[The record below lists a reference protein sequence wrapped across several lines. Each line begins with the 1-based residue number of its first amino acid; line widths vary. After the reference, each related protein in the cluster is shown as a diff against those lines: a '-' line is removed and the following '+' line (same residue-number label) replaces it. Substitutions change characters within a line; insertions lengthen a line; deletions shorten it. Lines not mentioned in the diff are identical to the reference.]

1 MFLRFVVSARHV
13 RSDREKGIFSALYE
27 LEDRGELRE
36 GEVEWFRES
45 ERWLNKNLRRPSRLA
60 WSTRPNAP
68 ERALSWFRDSAIE
81 HVSRVRALCELLEHK
96 GIAVTEL
103 RTEKPGYVVYED
115 EFQVVAMPFENET
128 FQANPRGS

>member
-1 MFLRFVVSARHV
+1 MFLRFVISERHT
-13 RSDREKGIFSALYE
+13 RSDREMGIFSALYD

-60 WSTRPNAP
+60 WSARPNAP
-68 ERALSWFRDSAIE
+68 ERALSWFRDTAIE
-81 HVSRVRALCELLEHK
+81 HVSRVRSLCELLEHK

-115 EFQVVAMPFENET
+115 EYQVVAMPFENET
-128 FQANPRGS
+128 FQVNSRGS